1 MADIKQ
7 SFNQVDIER
16 EDEFIHTILRFYKIQ
31 QNICLPAIV
40 RKVYPE
46 KHTVDAELLCSYVTT
61 DGKEIKRALLSEIP
75 WKQMRHGGFF
85 IDFPISVGD
94 TGWVIAG
101 DRDSEKIRE
110 SNSDTDISKNKG
122 SAMPE
127 TNGIDEFQY
136 GVFIPDSWAK
146 PNEKAKDSLVIGTR
160 DNNGNVNGY
169 ISLDKNGGFEVDNDN
184 GHIELSSDGSIILSN
199 KNCVIKVSA
208 DGNCIVSNENGKIE
222 LTPDGKFKA
231 SNNHGYIELTKDGTF
246 RINKNDK
253 TIEIDPTKVLT
264 KLIANLRYDSST
276 NQLQWDEF
284 TIRGIDY
291 KKTGSM
297 NVELPKTK

>member
-94 TGWVIAG
+94 TGWVVAG

-122 SAMPE
+122 STMPE

-146 PNEKAKDSLVIGTR
+146 PFKNAENNLVIGKI
-160 DNNGNVNGY
+160 DSNG
-169 ISLDKNGGFEVDNDN
+169 KEKGF
-184 GHIELSSDGSIILSN
+184 IEITSDGLLKVT
-199 KNCVIKVSA
+199 KNS
-208 DGNCIVSNENGKIE
+208 
-222 LTPDGKFKA
+222 
-231 SNNHGYIELTKDGTF
+231 
-246 RINKNDK
+246 K
-253 TIEIDPTKVLT
+253 TISIDTEAVLEKVV
-264 KLIANLRYDSST
+264 ANFRYDITSH
-276 NQLQWDEF
+276 QLQWDEF

-291 KKTGSM
+291 EKTGSM
-297 NVELPKTK
+297 NIQAVEES

>member
-61 DGKEIKRALLSEIP
+61 DGKEIKRAELIDIP
-75 WKQMRHGGFF
+75 WLQINHGGFF
-85 IDFPISVGD
+85 IDFPISEGD
-94 TGWVIAG
+94 TGWIIAG

-110 SNSDTDISKNKG
+110 NNSNTNVSQNKG
-122 SAMPE
+122 SGKPE
-127 TNGIDEFQY
+127 TFGIGEFQY

-146 PNEKAKDSLVIGTR
+146 PNEKAKDSLVIGAR
-160 DNNGNVNGY
+160 DDDGNVNGY
-169 ISLDKNGGFEVDNDN
+169 IGLDKNGGFEVDNDN

-208 DGNCIVSNENGKIE
+208 DGNCVVSNDNGKIE
-222 LTPDGKFKA
+222 LT
-231 SNNHGYIELTKDGTF
+231 LDGTF
-246 RINKNDK
+246 RINKSDK

-264 KLIANLRYDSST
+264 KLIANLRYDIST
-276 NQLQWDEF
+276 HQLQWDEYS
-284 TIRGIDY
+284 IRGLPFE
-291 KKTGSM
+291 KTNSAIIQA
-297 NVELPKTK
+297 VEES